1 MNRIATLAAASL
13 VAFALQSGG
22 AFAQQSFSESHL
34 EASRAV
40 IVGSGMVRTFDI
52 VIPEVQQAMRR
63 QLVTQPN
70 LARDIDEVFTI
81 LEPEMELQRRAMV
94 NRAARIMAERLTEEE
109 LTEIAAFFESDAG
122 RRYVEMQPV
131 VLEDIILAI
140 DMWGQDMAEY
150 IQIRVRAE
158 MQQRGHDMR

>member
-1 MNRIATLAAASL
+1 MKRIASIAAAS
-13 VAFALQSGG
+13 ALALTLHIG
-22 AFAQQSFSESHL
+22 ALHAQQSFTEGHL
-34 EASRAV
+34 EAARGV
-40 IVGSGMVRTFDI
+40 IVGSGMVRTFDV

-63 QLVTQPN
+63 QLVTQPAI
-70 LARDIDEVFTI
+70 AREVDEVFEQ

-109 LTEIAAFFESDAG
+109 LSEIAAFFASDAG
-122 RRYVEMQPV
+122 RRYVETQPV
-131 VLEDIILAI
+131 VLEDIILAV
-140 DMWGQDMAEY
+140 DMWGQELSEY